1 MLGLGF
7 KHKVDQVGV
16 IGRWGQGFQAGSLRL
31 ARKAVVMYQKDEV
44 SRLVGMVTTTQ
55 PITDKAL
62 RTPMVEY
69 TKRGRAAW
77 ERSRGSCDADSRMI
91 LEAVFGSEADL
102 HRTFDEVMVQAD
114 MRMHVL
120 LVDCK
125 TEDLEV
131 LDADRDAAYDV
142 QRTCHAER
150 NARRVACP
158 LRNAQRG
165 TRRWRPAYTVARGI
179 QCAP

>member
-1 MLGLGF
+1 MRRMLGLG
-7 KHKVDQVGV
+7 HKDKADEVDV

-31 ARKAVVMYQKDEV
+31 AATAVVMCQINEV

-55 PITDKAL
+55 PSTDTAL
-62 RTPMVEY
+62 HTPMVEY
-69 TKRGRAAW
+69 TKRDAW
-77 ERSRGSCDADSRMI
+77 ERSHESCDADLRMI

-131 LDADRDAAYDV
+131 LDAGRDAADTV
-142 QRTCHAER
+142 QRTCHAAR
-150 NARRVACP
+150 NAWHVRCAARHVALDAGDRRTP
-158 LRNAQRG
+158 
-165 TRRWRPAYTVARGI
+165 
-179 QCAP
+179 

>member
-1 MLGLGF
+1 
-7 KHKVDQVGV
+7 
-16 IGRWGQGFQAGSLRL
+16 
-31 ARKAVVMYQKDEV
+31 
-44 SRLVGMVTTTQ
+44 
-55 PITDKAL
+55 
-62 RTPMVEY
+62 MVEY
-69 TKRGRAAW
+69 TKKDAW
-77 ERSRGSCDADSRMI
+77 ERSHESCDADSRMI
-91 LEAVFGSEADL
+91 LEAVFESEADL

-125 TEDLEV
+125 AEDLEV
-131 LDADRDAAYDV
+131 LDTDRDAADSV

-158 LRNAQRG
+158 LRSAQRG
-165 TRRWRPAYTVARGI
+165 TRRWRPAHTVTRGI